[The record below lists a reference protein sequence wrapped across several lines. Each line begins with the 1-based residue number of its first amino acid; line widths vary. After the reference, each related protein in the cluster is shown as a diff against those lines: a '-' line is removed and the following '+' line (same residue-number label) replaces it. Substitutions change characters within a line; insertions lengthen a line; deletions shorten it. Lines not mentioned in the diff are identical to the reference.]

1 MFDRKYEKCRFLH
14 KDTKLLLKELKNMF
28 NLLLSI
34 FAACRWLVKNLLSD
48 SSLQKIITDAPSD
61 GPSHHLLHENI
72 RAAAELVRLQSSQE
86 RSRLSGGPLTWR
98 RQQSQGVME
107 TWRSRGFRSLHDSE
121 PP

>member
-48 SSLQKIITDAPSD
+48 SSLQKIITDAPAAMD
-61 GPSHHLLHENI
+61 LHI
-72 RAAAELVRLQSSQE
+72 ICCMKTSEL
-86 RSRLSGGPLTWR
+86 
-98 RQQSQGVME
+98 QQS
-107 TWRSRGFRSLHDSE
+107 WSGFKAPRKGPGSAGGR
-121 PP
+121 